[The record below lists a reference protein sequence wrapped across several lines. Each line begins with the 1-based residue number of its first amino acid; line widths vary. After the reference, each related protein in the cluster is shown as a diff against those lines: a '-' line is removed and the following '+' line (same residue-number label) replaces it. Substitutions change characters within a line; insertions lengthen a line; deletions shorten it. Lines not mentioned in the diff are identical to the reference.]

1 LDIRGATSKGR
12 DGREGQERKQREGR
26 GPTYKARGSGV
37 REEREGKGVNGRDK
51 VKAKGTVS
59 PQNLKTEMCVCVLQ
73 KRIAF
78 EKACS
83 M

>member
-12 DGREGQERKQREGR
+12 DGRERQERKEREGR
-26 GPTYKARGSGV
+26 GPTYNARGSGV

-59 PQNLKTEMCVCVLQ
+59 PQNLKTEICQCVCV
-73 KRIAF
+73 RMCAAETNSI
-78 EKACS
+78 
-83 M
+83 